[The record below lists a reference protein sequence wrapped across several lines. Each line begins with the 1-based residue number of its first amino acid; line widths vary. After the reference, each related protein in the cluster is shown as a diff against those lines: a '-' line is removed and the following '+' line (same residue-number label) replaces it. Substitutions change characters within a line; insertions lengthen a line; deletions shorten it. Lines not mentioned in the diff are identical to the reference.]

1 MYKVFLL
8 FFIKFDHTFIL
19 IKKSG
24 IEIVKTTLKIPNNIV
39 KELKHISIDDNKTLT
54 EIIVEALVYYLEEKR
69 GKNSTTRNDTFNTL
83 FFL

>member
-1 MYKVFLL
+1 MLQIL
-8 FFIKFDHTFIL
+8 FIL

-69 GKNSTTRNDTFNTL
+69 GKKLNNKK
-83 FFL
+83 